1 MNGFVATPP
10 APQSPAASTVKADGW
25 FPAIDVN
32 KVRDAMR
39 LRGDVP
45 HTRLVEALRGAIIT
59 VTIQL
64 AEWKAG
70 WVAAGHATIGT
81 VKSDEKIDDE
91 HRLSLLFVRAVRLYA
106 AAELAEFARDS
117 SATNDEVDRI
127 EEESLIAPDMTAKGL
142 QAVRDI
148 LGVTRVDVELI

>member
-10 APQSPAASTVKADGW
+10 APQSPDNATVKADGW

-32 KVRDAMR
+32 AARDAMR

-45 HTRLVEALRGAIIT
+45 HARLVSALQGGIIT
-59 VTIQL
+59 VIGQL
-64 AEWKAG
+64 AAWKAG
-70 WVAAGHATIGT
+70 WVASGHADLAAVRAAET
-81 VKSDEKIDDE
+81 IDDQ
-91 HRLSLLFVRAVRLYA
+91 HRLTLLFTRAVRLYA

-127 EEESLIAPDMTAKGL
+127 EEESLVAPDMTAKAL